1 MTDEDIVRKFKSLYC
16 GVCYFQVCSECRY
29 KSPFMKGYR
38 CAEKDLLPV
47 WHDLRKN
54 PNDLPEIL
62 HPVYAKLDSGIYV
75 FAYCVN
81 EIWHRNDDGVILYHG
96 NGECEVIAW
105 CEIPRYTEGE

>member
-16 GVCYFQVCSECRY
+16 GVCYFQVCSECHY

-54 PNDLPEIL
+54 PEDLPSRSDENEDKSNRVITD
-62 HPVYAKLDSGIYV
+62 KGIGFYHYRKGKWYTSENEEAYL
-75 FAYCVN
+75 FA
-81 EIWHRNDDGVILYHG
+81 RN
-96 NGECEVIAW
+96 VIAW
-105 CEIPRYTEGE
+105 CEIPKFEE